1 MDFSNFDVFSEKAS
15 VADADRVQLLD
26 TELVYP
32 DPDNVRGEI
41 DPAKIDEMAETI
53 RERGQLQPITV
64 APKDAD
70 GRYRIMFG
78 ERRWRACQK
87 LGKQVRAIVS
97 KTDDIEQ
104 VRIDQF
110 IENDQR
116 EDLSTADMIRFVTGQ
131 VASGRTLAELARAT
145 GRNRTLL
152 TRYQGL
158 AKAPDYIAA
167 LFGDISMRSAV
178 ALTQAAKANDA
189 ATRAFVADTAAEDL
203 TVLACERFAR
213 DLGAIKTAVPTPAPA
228 PSSPPPRSIEDEKPG
243 ASEAKTPDADE
254 GADPAPAPT
263 TDEIRDDEADRAL
276 ADTPLDPVEARAAT
290 ITSEASARPATHKP
304 KPGKP
309 KIERPTIEIE
319 GKRAMV
325 VEALLHFDG
334 EPEPRIV
341 SWR

>member
-1 MDFSNFDVFSEKAS
+1 MTDFSGFDVFSEKAA

-26 TELVYP
+26 PELVYP
-32 DPDNVRGEI
+32 DPENVRSEI
-41 DPAKIDEMAETI
+41 DPAKIDEMAATI
-53 RERGQLQPITV
+53 KERGQLQPITV
-64 APKDAD
+64 APRDAE

-87 LGKQVRAIVS
+87 LGVQVRAIVS
-97 KTDDIEQ
+97 KTDDVEQ

-131 VASGRTLAELARAT
+131 VANGRSLAELARAT

-158 AKAPDYIAA
+158 AKAPDYIAG
-167 LFGDISMRSAV
+167 LFADISMRSAV
-178 ALTQAAKANDA
+178 ALVQAAKTDDA
-189 ATRAFVADTAAEDL
+189 ATRAFVANTAVEDM

-213 DLGAIKTAVPTPAPA
+213 EVGAKKSAPKPVPSVEP
-228 PSSPPPRSIEDEKPG
+228 E
-243 ASEAKTPDADE
+243 
-254 GADPAPAPT
+254 APT
-263 TDEIRDDEADRAL
+263 SLTEDRSEPSDEDQALPPSTDAIRNEEADRAL
-276 ADTPLDPVEARAAT
+276 DEKPMAEAPAAGDSELRVAPTPRAST
-290 ITSEASARPATHKP
+290 KKT
-304 KPGKP
+304 GKQRV
-309 KIERPTIEIE
+309 ERPSIEID

>member
-1 MDFSNFDVFSEKAS
+1 MTDFTGFDVFSEKAA

-26 TELVYP
+26 PELLYP
-32 DPDNVRGEI
+32 DPENVRSAI
-41 DPAKIDEMAETI
+41 DPVSIDEMAETI
-53 RERGQLQPITV
+53 KERGQLQPITV

-87 LGKQVRAIVS
+87 LGVQVRAIVS

-131 VASGRTLAELARAT
+131 VAKGRSLAELARAT

-158 AKAPDYIAA
+158 AKAPDYVAA
-167 LFGDISMRSAV
+167 LFADISMRSAV
-178 ALTQAAKANDA
+178 ALTQAAKVDDA
-189 ATRAFVADTAAEDL
+189 ATRAFVANTAAEDL

-213 DLGAIKTAVPTPAPA
+213 EVGAKKSAPKPEPAPVQEAA
-228 PSSPPPRSIEDEKPG
+228 PPAPL
-243 ASEAKTPDADE
+243 PDALPE
-254 GADPAPAPT
+254 PDPVASHPAPT
-263 TDEIRDDEADRAL
+263 TDEIRDEEGERAL
-276 ADTPLDPVEARAAT
+276 DETPVPVL
-290 ITSEASARPATHKP
+290 SAPTDAPAPRTTAKP
-304 KPGKP
+304 KAGKQRV
-309 KIERPTIEIE
+309 ERPTIDIE

-334 EPEPRIV
+334 EAEPRIV

>member
-1 MDFSNFDVFSEKAS
+1 MTDFTGFDVFSEKAA

-26 TELVYP
+26 TELLYP
-32 DPDNVRGEI
+32 DPENVRGEI
-41 DPAKIDEMAETI
+41 DESKIDEMAETI

-78 ERRWRACQK
+78 ERRWRACKK
-87 LGKQVRAIVS
+87 LGVQVRAIVN

-131 VASGRTLAELARAT
+131 VAKGRSLAELARAT

-167 LFGDISMRSAV
+167 LFADISMRSAV
-178 ALTQAAKANDA
+178 ALTQAAKTDDA
-189 ATRAFVADTAAEDL
+189 ATRAFVANTAAEDM

-213 DLGAIKTAVPTPAPA
+213 DVGAKKSAPKPEPAPA
-228 PSSPPPRSIEDEKPG
+228 QEVPPSAPV
-243 ASEAKTPDADE
+243 SEAPSDPVPVATPL
-254 GADPAPAPT
+254 APT

-276 ADTPLDPVEARAAT
+276 EETPVPVVSAPAVTPPPRA
-290 ITSEASARPATHKP
+290 TSKP
-304 KPGKP
+304 KGGKQRV
-309 KIERPTIEIE
+309 ERPTIEIE
-319 GKRAMV
+319 GKRAMI
-325 VEALLHFDG
+325 VEAWLHFED
-334 EPEPRIV
+334 EAEPRMV

>member
-1 MDFSNFDVFSEKAS
+1 MDFDNFDVFSDKAG

-26 TELVYP
+26 AELLYP
-32 DPDNVRGEI
+32 DPENVRSEI
-41 DPAKIDEMAETI
+41 DQAKIDEMALTI
-53 RERGQLQPITV
+53 KERGQLQPITV

-70 GRYRIMFG
+70 GRYRIVMG
-78 ERRWRACQK
+78 ERRWRACHK
-87 LGKQVRAIVS
+87 LGVQVRAIVN

-131 VASGRTLAELARAT
+131 VAKGRSLAELARAT

-158 AKAPDYIAA
+158 AKAPDYITA
-167 LFGDISMRSAV
+167 LFGYISMRSAV
-178 ALTQAAKANDA
+178 ALTQAAKTDDA
-189 ATRAFVADTAAEDL
+189 ATRAFVADTAAEDM
-203 TVLACERFAR
+203 TVLVCEKFAR
-213 DLGAIKTAVPTPAPA
+213 EVGAKKTSAPAPA
-228 PSSPPPRSIEDEKPG
+228 PAPG
-243 ASEAKTPDADE
+243 PAIDDGDLDARDTVPDADRE
-254 GADPAPAPT
+254 SDEVSPPT

-276 ADTPLDPVEARAAT
+276 DETPVAASELSVASIAPEA
-290 ITSEASARPATHKP
+290 
-304 KPGKP
+304 PGSRSPSRLKLA
-309 KIERPTIEIE
+309 KSKVERPTIEIE

-334 EPEPRIV
+334 EEQPRIL

>member
-1 MDFSNFDVFSEKAS
+1 MTDFSGFDVFSEKAA

-26 TELVYP
+26 PELVYP
-32 DPDNVRGEI
+32 DPENVRSEI

-53 RERGQLQPITV
+53 KERGQLQPITV
-64 APKDAD
+64 APKDAE
-70 GRYRIMFG
+70 GRYRIMYG

-87 LGKQVRAIVS
+87 LGIQVRAIVS
-97 KTDDIEQ
+97 KTDDVEQ

-131 VASGRTLAELARAT
+131 VANGRSLAELARAT

-167 LFGDISMRSAV
+167 LFADISMRSAV
-178 ALTQAAKANDA
+178 ALAQAAKTDDA
-189 ATRAFVADTAAEDL
+189 ATRAFVANTAAEDM

-213 DLGAIKTAVPTPAPA
+213 EVGAKKSAPKPAPTPTPQAETTSVTGEDSLAAAEGGEAAPTTDVVRDEEADRAMDETPVPVGPALADSAWAESPAPA
-228 PSSPPPRSIEDEKPG
+228 PRSPSK
-243 ASEAKTPDADE
+243 
-254 GADPAPAPT
+254 
-263 TDEIRDDEADRAL
+263 
-276 ADTPLDPVEARAAT
+276 ARAG
-290 ITSEASARPATHKP
+290 RQRV
-304 KPGKP
+304 
-309 KIERPTIEIE
+309 ERPMIEIE

-325 VEALLHFDG
+325 VEALLHFED
-334 EPEPRIV
+334 EAEPRIV

>member
-1 MDFSNFDVFSEKAS
+1 MTDFSGFDVFSEKAA

-26 TELVYP
+26 PELVYP
-32 DPDNVRGEI
+32 DPENVRSEI

-53 RERGQLQPITV
+53 KERGQLQPITV

-70 GRYRIMFG
+70 GRYRIMYG

-87 LGKQVRAIVS
+87 LGVQVRAIVS
-97 KTDDIEQ
+97 KTDDVEQ

-131 VASGRTLAELARAT
+131 VANGRSLAELARAT

-167 LFGDISMRSAV
+167 LFADISMRSAV
-178 ALTQAAKANDA
+178 ALVQAAKTDDA
-189 ATRAFVADTAAEDL
+189 ATRAFIVNTAAEDM

-213 DLGAIKTAVPTPAPA
+213 EVGAKKSAPKPDPAPA
-228 PSSPPPRSIEDEKPG
+228 PSVETSAPIESDREP
-243 ASEAKTPDADE
+243 SVES
-254 GADPAPAPT
+254 PAPAPT
-263 TDEIRDDEADRAL
+263 TDAIRDEEADRAL
-276 ADTPLDPVEARAAT
+276 DETPVPEGLAAEDSAPIEAPAPSSR
-290 ITSEASARPATHKP
+290 SASKP
-304 KPGKP
+304 KTGKQRV
-309 KIERPTIEIE
+309 ERPTIEID

-334 EPEPRIV
+334 EAEPRIV

>member
-1 MDFSNFDVFSEKAS
+1 MDFDNFDVFSDKAS

-26 TELVYP
+26 TNSVYP
-32 DPDNVRGEI
+32 DPENVRSEI
-41 DPAKIDEMAETI
+41 DQASINELAETI
-53 RERGQLQPITV
+53 KERGQLQPIIV
-64 APKDAD
+64 APKDSD

-87 LGKQVRAIVS
+87 LGVKVRAIVN
-97 KTDDIEQ
+97 KNDDVEQ
-104 VRIDQF
+104 VRVDQF

-131 VASGRTLAELARAT
+131 VAKGRTLAELARAT

-158 AKAPDYIAA
+158 AKAPDYITA
-167 LFGDISMRSAV
+167 LFADISMRSAV
-178 ALTQAAKANDA
+178 ALTQAAKTDDA
-189 ATRAFVADTAAEDL
+189 AARAFVADTAAEDM
-203 TVLACERFAR
+203 TVLACEKFAR
-213 DLGAIKTAVPTPAPA
+213 DVGAKKTSAPAPA
-228 PSSPPPRSIEDEKPG
+228 RVSAIEGAEGDAPDATTRETAQNADHVSPPS
-243 ASEAKTPDADE
+243 
-254 GADPAPAPT
+254 

-276 ADTPLDPVEARAAT
+276 DETPVSSELSVAPIAADGPTPRSSPKT
-290 ITSEASARPATHKP
+290 KPAKP
-304 KPGKP
+304 KV
-309 KIERPTIEIE
+309 ERPTIEID

-334 EPEPRIV
+334 EEQPRIV

>member
-1 MDFSNFDVFSEKAS
+1 MDFDNFDVFSDKAG

-26 TELVYP
+26 AELLYP
-32 DPDNVRGEI
+32 DPENVRSEI
-41 DPAKIDEMAETI
+41 DQAKIDEMALTI
-53 RERGQLQPITV
+53 KERGQLQPITV

-70 GRYRIMFG
+70 GRYRIVMG

-87 LGKQVRAIVS
+87 LGVQVRAIVN

-131 VASGRTLAELARAT
+131 VAKGRTLAELARAT

-158 AKAPDYIAA
+158 AKAPGYITA

-178 ALTQAAKANDA
+178 ALTQAAKTDDA
-189 ATRAFVADTAAEDL
+189 ATRAFVANTAAEDM
-203 TVLACERFAR
+203 TVLACEKLAR
-213 DLGAIKTAVPTPAPA
+213 DVGAKKTSAPAPA
-228 PSSPPPRSIEDEKPG
+228 PAPAIDDSVRDV
-243 ASEAKTPDADE
+243 PDADRVSDE
-254 GADPAPAPT
+254 ASPPT

-276 ADTPLDPVEARAAT
+276 DETPVVASELSVAPIAAE
-290 ITSEASARPATHKP
+290 SPAPRSASRSKPAKS
-304 KPGKP
+304 KV
-309 KIERPTIEIE
+309 ERPTIEIE

-334 EPEPRIV
+334 EEQPRIL

>member
-1 MDFSNFDVFSEKAS
+1 MTDFSGFDVFSEKAA

-26 TELVYP
+26 TSSVYP
-32 DPDNVRGEI
+32 DPENVRGEI
-41 DPAKIDEMAETI
+41 DQASIDELAETI
-53 RERGQLQPITV
+53 KERGQLQPIIV

-87 LGKQVRAIVS
+87 LAVQVRAIVN

-131 VASGRTLAELARAT
+131 VAKGRTLAELARAT

-158 AKAPDYIAA
+158 AKAPDYITA
-167 LFGDISMRSAV
+167 LFADISMRSAV
-178 ALTQAAKANDA
+178 ALTQAAKADEA
-189 ATRAFVADTAAEDL
+189 ATRAFVADTAVEDM
-203 TVLACERFAR
+203 TVLACERLAR
-213 DLGAIKTAVPTPAPA
+213 EVGGKKASA
-228 PSSPPPRSIEDEKPG
+228 PPRSAVEPIGTDG
-243 ASEAKTPDADE
+243 ADAGGTMEHEAA
-254 GADPAPAPT
+254 ADPASAPT
-263 TDEIRDDEADRAL
+263 TDEIRDGEADRAL
-276 ADTPLDPVEARAAT
+276 AETPVAAPELSVAPIAT
-290 ITSEASARPATHKP
+290 DAPAPRSSIRTKPAKP
-304 KPGKP
+304 KV
-309 KIERPTIEIE
+309 ERPTIEIE

-334 EPEPRIV
+334 EEQPRIV

>member
-1 MDFSNFDVFSEKAS
+1 MTDFSGFDVFSEKAA

-26 TELVYP
+26 PELLYP
-32 DPDNVRGEI
+32 DPENVRSEI
-41 DPAKIDEMAETI
+41 DPAKIDEIAESI
-53 RERGQLQPITV
+53 KERGLLQPITV
-64 APKDAD
+64 APKDED

-78 ERRWRACQK
+78 ERRWRACKK
-87 LGKQVRAIVS
+87 LGVQVRAIVN

-131 VASGRTLAELARAT
+131 VAKGRSLAELARAT

-167 LFGDISMRSAV
+167 LFADISMRSAV
-178 ALTQAAKANDA
+178 ALAQAAKADDA
-189 ATRAFVADTAAEDL
+189 ATRAFVANTAAEDM

-213 DLGAIKTAVPTPAPA
+213 EVGAKKTAPKPEPVPAQEVVPPAPV
-228 PSSPPPRSIEDEKPG
+228 
-243 ASEAKTPDADE
+243 SEAQS
-254 GADPAPAPT
+254 DPAQIATPLAPT

-276 ADTPLDPVEARAAT
+276 DETPVAVVSPSAETPAPRAA
-290 ITSEASARPATHKP
+290 SKP
-304 KPGKP
+304 KGGKQRV
-309 KIERPTIEIE
+309 ERPSIEIE

-334 EPEPRIV
+334 EAEPRIV

>member
-1 MDFSNFDVFSEKAS
+1 MDFDNFDVFSDKAG

-26 TELVYP
+26 AELLYP
-32 DPDNVRGEI
+32 DPENVRSEI
-41 DPAKIDEMAETI
+41 DQAKIDEMALTI
-53 RERGQLQPITV
+53 KERGQLQPITV

-70 GRYRIMFG
+70 GRYRIVMG

-87 LGKQVRAIVS
+87 LGVQVRAIVN

-131 VASGRTLAELARAT
+131 VAKGRTLAELARAT

-158 AKAPDYIAA
+158 AKAPGYITA

-178 ALTQAAKANDA
+178 ALTQAAKTDDA
-189 ATRAFVADTAAEDL
+189 ATRAFVANTAAEDM
-203 TVLACERFAR
+203 TVLACEKLAR
-213 DLGAIKTAVPTPAPA
+213 DVGAKKTSAPAPA
-228 PSSPPPRSIEDEKPG
+228 PAIDDSVRDV
-243 ASEAKTPDADE
+243 PDADRVSDE
-254 GADPAPAPT
+254 ASPPT

-276 ADTPLDPVEARAAT
+276 DETPVVASELSVAPIAAE
-290 ITSEASARPATHKP
+290 SPAPRSASRSKPAKS
-304 KPGKP
+304 KV
-309 KIERPTIEIE
+309 ERPTIEIE

-334 EPEPRIV
+334 EEQPRIL

>member
-1 MDFSNFDVFSEKAS
+1 MDFDNFDVFSDKAS
-15 VADADRVQLLD
+15 VADADRVLLLD
-26 TELVYP
+26 HELLYP
-32 DPDNVRGEI
+32 DPENVRGEI
-41 DPAKIDEMAETI
+41 DPSKIDEMAETI
-53 RERGQLQPITV
+53 KERGQLQPITV
-64 APKDAD
+64 APKDAE

-87 LGKQVRAIVS
+87 LGAQVRAIVS
-97 KTDDIEQ
+97 KTDDVEQ

-131 VASGRTLAELARAT
+131 VAKGRTLAELARAT

-158 AKAPDYIAA
+158 AKAPDYITA
-167 LFGDISMRSAV
+167 LFADISMRSAV
-178 ALTQAAKANDA
+178 ALTQAAKTDDA
-189 ATRAFVADTAAEDL
+189 ATRAFVADTAAEDM
-203 TVLACERFAR
+203 TVLVCERFAR
-213 DLGAIKTAVPTPAPA
+213 DVGAKKTSVSTPASA
-228 PSSPPPRSIEDEKPG
+228 AASVLTIEGDDGKASGASPPELKQE
-243 ASEAKTPDADE
+243 
-254 GADPAPAPT
+254 ADPASPVT

-276 ADTPLDPVEARAAT
+276 DETHVAASEFRVAPIAADTPAP
-290 ITSEASARPATHKP
+290 RPPSRTKPAKP
-304 KPGKP
+304 KV
-309 KIERPTIEIE
+309 ERPTIEIE

-334 EPEPRIV
+334 EEQPRIV

>member
-1 MDFSNFDVFSEKAS
+1 MDFDNFDVFSDKAG

-26 TELVYP
+26 AELLYP
-32 DPDNVRGEI
+32 DPENVRSEI
-41 DPAKIDEMAETI
+41 DQAKIDEMALTI
-53 RERGQLQPITV
+53 KERGQLQPITV
-64 APKDAD
+64 APKDAH
-70 GRYRIMFG
+70 GRYRIVMG

-87 LGKQVRAIVS
+87 LGVQVRAIVN

-131 VASGRTLAELARAT
+131 VAKGRTLAELARAT

-158 AKAPDYIAA
+158 AKAPDYITA

-178 ALTQAAKANDA
+178 ALTQAAKTNDA
-189 ATRAFVADTAAEDL
+189 ATRAFVANTATEDM
-203 TVLACERFAR
+203 TVLACEKLAR
-213 DLGAIKTAVPTPAPA
+213 DVGAKKTSAPAPA
-228 PSSPPPRSIEDEKPG
+228 PAINDGVRDV
-243 ASEAKTPDADE
+243 PDAVPDASQE
-254 GADPAPAPT
+254 ADKASPPT

-276 ADTPLDPVEARAAT
+276 DEIPDAA
-290 ITSEASARPATHKP
+290 SELSVAPIAAESPPPRLASRSKPAKS
-304 KPGKP
+304 KV
-309 KIERPTIEIE
+309 ERPTIEIE

-334 EPEPRIV
+334 EEQPRIL

>member
-1 MDFSNFDVFSEKAS
+1 MDFSNFDVFSEKAA

-26 TELVYP
+26 PELLYP
-32 DPDNVRGEI
+32 DPENVRSEI
-41 DPAKIDEMAETI
+41 DPAKIDELAETI
-53 RERGQLQPITV
+53 KERGQLQPIIV

-87 LGKQVRAIVS
+87 LGTQVRAIVN

-167 LFGDISMRSAV
+167 LFADISMRSAV
-178 ALTQAAKANDA
+178 ALTQAARTDDA
-189 ATRAFVADTAAEDL
+189 ATRAFVAGTAVEDM

-213 DLGAIKTAVPTPAPA
+213 DLGAKKTIAAAPSPAPA
-228 PSSPPPRSIEDEKPG
+228 PSAPDRDAGVELSGVEAREPVDEAGQVP
-243 ASEAKTPDADE
+243 T
-254 GADPAPAPT
+254 PT
-263 TDEIRDDEADRAL
+263 TDQIRDDEASRAL
-276 ADTPLDPVEARAAT
+276 ADTAVVGAEPPTGPAASASPAPRAAT
-290 ITSEASARPATHKP
+290 RPKS
-304 KPGKP
+304 GKP
-309 KIERPTIEIE
+309 KIERPTIEID

-334 EPEPRIV
+334 EAEPRIV

>member
-1 MDFSNFDVFSEKAS
+1 MDFDNFDVFSDKAG

-26 TELVYP
+26 AELLYP
-32 DPDNVRGEI
+32 DPENVRSEI
-41 DPAKIDEMAETI
+41 DQAKIDEMALTI
-53 RERGQLQPITV
+53 KERGQLQPITV

-70 GRYRIMFG
+70 GRYRIVMG

-87 LGKQVRAIVS
+87 LGVQVRAIVN

-131 VASGRTLAELARAT
+131 VAKGRTLAELARAT

-158 AKAPDYIAA
+158 AKAPDYITA

-178 ALTQAAKANDA
+178 ALTQAAKTDDA
-189 ATRAFVADTAAEDL
+189 ATRAFVANTAAEDM
-203 TVLACERFAR
+203 TVLACEKLAR
-213 DLGAIKTAVPTPAPA
+213 DVGAKKTSAPAPA
-228 PSSPPPRSIEDEKPG
+228 PAIDDGVRDL
-243 ASEAKTPDADE
+243 PDAVPDASQEADE
-254 GADPAPAPT
+254 ASPPT
-263 TDEIRDDEADRAL
+263 TDETRDDEADRAL
-276 ADTPLDPVEARAAT
+276 DETPVVASELSVAPIAAE
-290 ITSEASARPATHKP
+290 SPPPRSASRSKPAKS
-304 KPGKP
+304 KV
-309 KIERPTIEIE
+309 ERPTIEIE

-334 EPEPRIV
+334 EEQPRIL